1 MLLPCDV
8 GKTDKT
14 VYNCKAFW
22 AVSKDLS
29 KGFDY
34 LSRELIIAQSNVY
47 GFSLSASK
55 LIYSYPSQR
64 KQRTELGHSYNFC
77 DKILFGVLQG
87 SILGPISL
95 NIFLS
100 DFSLILEGVDID
112 TPMIVPYVA
121 LERVSEI

>member
-1 MLLPCDV
+1 MLEKRTKQYIIV
-8 GKTDKT
+8 RYFG
-14 VYNCKAFW
+14 
-22 AVSKDLS
+22 
-29 KGFDY
+29 
-34 LSRELIIAQSNVY
+34 ELIIAKSNVY

-55 LIYSYPSQR
+55 LIHSYSSQR
-64 KQRTELGHSYNFC
+64 KQRTELGHSYNFY
-77 DKILFGVLQG
+77 DKILSGVLQG

-100 DFSLILEGVDID
+100 DFSLILEGADID